1 MENLWN
7 TNNLENLVEINSG
20 ICLNQFCCR
29 KGRSASCLASLSLP
43 VHQGSG
49 LLSSLSSPP
58 PVPSLPFFLPSPLS
72 HFFPPSQHP
81 GLAWIFLPKPPEC
94 WACSVSDL
102 TSFTIMCSLSRSVPS
117 SLDKIRKESSCF
129 SRKHISVTGLHGIPM
144 PCIFIWK

>member
-49 LLSSLSSPP
+49 LLSLPILLSPP
-58 PVPSLPFFLPSPLS
+58 PSHPLSPVFSPFLFVPLLSSLPTPWL
-72 HFFPPSQHP
+72 
-81 GLAWIFLPKPPEC
+81 GL
-94 WACSVSDL
+94 DL
-102 TSFTIMCSLSRSVPS
+102 LA
-117 SLDKIRKESSCF
+117 
-129 SRKHISVTGLHGIPM
+129 
-144 PCIFIWK
+144 